1 MATKRTQFRLSIVGN
16 TEDVPRLIRGYGKL
30 VSGEVAV
37 VLRPAERKALLV
49 RLATADEGLV
59 WESDGTADYLHVPE
73 RVVSA
78 KEAVQLAKAAQK
90 PMPPK
95 GSVTLR
101 GTWTGLY
108 VCDDNRPRIQLKRK
122 LATYGTLFLT
132 SSPEGGWEWEFQ
144 RSGKWFANEGV
155 VSGYGGDTLVEA
167 LQRAVLG
174 AMEPVKEACSFRD
187 THRRR
192 EHDPEWA
199 AAHPLK
205 AKEKKAPK
213 DPIERLKEPKPKKK
227 RPAKKKPAKPAA
239 EPKPAAKKKTAR
251 PAAKSAV
258 KPVVKPKKAPK
269 KARKPAAPARPT
281 RSTGLDYDPEPFE
294 GARAPAGPSPAARA
308 TLEARGLTANPP
320 PKASTLGKLQ
330 TAITKAADTFAQR
343 RPEPVGRFSE
353 IANQDEI
360 DAFEADNALVQQLAE
375 QAISC
380 VSNEDMFRDRGS
392 TLTACFKPLADARRK
407 VSSYA
412 GKGRDNEFAAPFDL
426 LRALMK
432 EEGVAGPQAKAP
444 AKKAPAKKAPAKKR
458 AKTNGNGKAAKTNG
472 GTSCGARSAA
482 VAAEPAADPDKDKAL
497 LDAFSQA
504 IAQAVKGAA

>member
-16 TEDVPRLIRGYGKL
+16 TEDVPRLIRGYGRL

-49 RLATADEGLV
+49 RMATSEEALV
-59 WESDGTADYLHVPE
+59 WEADGDADYLHVPE
-73 RVVSA
+73 QVVPA
-78 KEAVQLAKAAQK
+78 KEAVKLAKAAQK
-90 PMPPK
+90 PMPSK

-108 VCDDNRPRIQLKRK
+108 VCDDGRPRIQLKRK

-192 EHDPEWA
+192 EADPEWA

-205 AKEKKAPK
+205 PREKKTPK

-227 RPAKKKPAKPAA
+227 RAAKKKPAKPAA
-239 EPKPAAKKKTAR
+239 EK
-251 PAAKSAV
+251 
-258 KPVVKPKKAPK
+258 
-269 KARKPAAPARPT
+269 KPAAPKKKA
-281 RSTGLDYDPEPFE
+281 
-294 GARAPAGPSPAARA
+294 APKKRKAPKAAA
-308 TLEARGLTANPP
+308 
-320 PKASTLGKLQ
+320 KASTLSKLQ
-330 TAITKAADTFAQR
+330 AAISNAADTFAAR
-343 RPEPVGRFSE
+343 RPEPVGQFSE
-353 IANQDEI
+353 VANQDEL
-360 DAFEADNALVQQLAE
+360 DAFDADNAMVQQLAE

-380 VSNEDMFRDRGS
+380 VSNEDLFRDRSS
-392 TLTACFKPLADARRK
+392 TLKVCFKPLADARRK
-407 VSSYA
+407 ATAYA
-412 GKGRDNEFAAPFDL
+412 GKGRGNEFAAPFEL

-432 EEGVAGPQAKAP
+432 EEGVAVPRAKKP
-444 AKKAPAKKAPAKKR
+444 AKKPARKAPAKKR
-458 AKTNGNGKAAKTNG
+458 AKVNGNGKAAKTNG
-472 GTSCGARSAA
+472 NGGSSCGARPAA

-497 LDAFSQA
+497 LDAFSNA

>member
-37 VLRPAERKALLV
+37 VMRPAERKALLV
-49 RLATADEGLV
+49 RMATDAEALV
-59 WESDGTADYLHVPE
+59 WEAGDDGDYLHVPE
-73 RVVSA
+73 RVVTA
-78 KEAVQLAKAAQK
+78 KEAVKLAKAAQK
-90 PMPPK
+90 PMPAK

-108 VCDDNRPRIQLKRK
+108 VCDDGRPRIQLKRK

-155 VSGYGGDTLVEA
+155 VSGYGGDSLVEA

-199 AAHPLK
+199 EKHPLK
-205 AKEKKAPK
+205 PREKKTPK
-213 DPIERLKEPKPKKK
+213 DPIERLKEPKPQKK
-227 RPAKKKPAKPAA
+227 RAAKKKTAKPAAEKKPAPKKKAPKAAA
-239 EPKPAAKKKTAR
+239 EPKPAAPNKK
-251 PAAKSAV
+251 AA
-258 KPVVKPKKAPK
+258 PKKRKAPK
-269 KARKPAAPARPT
+269 AAA
-281 RSTGLDYDPEPFE
+281 
-294 GARAPAGPSPAARA
+294 
-308 TLEARGLTANPP
+308 
-320 PKASTLGKLQ
+320 KASTLTKLQ
-330 TAITKAADTFAQR
+330 AAISKAADTFAER
-343 RPEPVGRFSE
+343 RPEPVGQFSE
-353 IANQDEI
+353 VANQDEI
-360 DAFEADNALVQQLAE
+360 DAFDADNALVQQLAE

-392 TLTACFKPLADARRK
+392 TLKACFKPIADARRK
-407 VSSYA
+407 ATPYA
-412 GKGRDNEFAAPFDL
+412 GKGRGNEFAAPFDL
-426 LRALMK
+426 LRKLMK
-432 EEGVAGPQAKAP
+432 EEGVAVPRAKAS
-444 AKKAPAKKAPAKKR
+444 AKKPAKKAPAKKR
-458 AKTNGNGKAAKTNG
+458 AKANGNGKAAKTNG
-472 GTSCGARSAA
+472 NVSSCGARPAA
-482 VAAEPAADPDKDKAL
+482 VAPEPAADPDKDKAL

>member
-37 VLRPAERKALLV
+37 VMRPAERKALLV
-49 RLATADEGLV
+49 RLATPDEALV
-59 WESDGTADYLHVPE
+59 WEADGDADYLHVPE
-73 RVVSA
+73 RVVPA
-78 KEAVQLAKAAQK
+78 KEAVKLAKAAQK

-108 VCDDNRPRIQLKRK
+108 VCDDGRPRIQLKRK

-199 AAHPLK
+199 SAHPLK
-205 AKEKKAPK
+205 PREKKPPK

-227 RPAKKKPAKPAA
+227 RAAKKKATKPAAEKKPPTKKKTTKAAA
-239 EPKPAAKKKTAR
+239 EPKPAAPKKK
-251 PAAKSAV
+251 AA
-258 KPVVKPKKAPK
+258 PKKRKAPK
-269 KARKPAAPARPT
+269 AAA
-281 RSTGLDYDPEPFE
+281 
-294 GARAPAGPSPAARA
+294 
-308 TLEARGLTANPP
+308 
-320 PKASTLGKLQ
+320 KASTMSKLQ
-330 TAITKAADTFAQR
+330 AAISKAADTFAAR
-343 RPEPVGRFSE
+343 RPEPVGKFSE
-353 IANQDEI
+353 IANQDEL
-360 DAFEADNALVQQLAE
+360 DAFDADNALVQQLAE

-392 TLTACFKPLADARRK
+392 TLKACFKPIADARRK
-407 VSSYA
+407 ATPYA
-412 GKGRDNEFAAPFDL
+412 GKDRGNEFAAPFEL
-426 LRALMK
+426 LRSLMK
-432 EEGVAGPQAKAP
+432 EEGVAVPR
-444 AKKAPAKKAPAKKR
+444 AKKPARKAPAKKR
-458 AKTNGNGKAAKTNG
+458 TKTNGNGKAAKTKANG
-472 GTSCGARSAA
+472 NGKPACAARKAA
-482 VAAEPAADPDKDKAL
+482 PPSPAEPTADPDKDKAL

>member
-199 AAHPLK
+199 EKHPLK
-205 AKEKKAPK
+205 AKEKKTPK

-227 RPAKKKPAKPAA
+227 RAAKKKPAKPAA
-239 EPKPAAKKKTAR
+239 EPKPAAKKKAAK
-251 PAAKSAV
+251 PAAKPTA
-258 KPVVKPKKAPK
+258 KPKKATAKADQPVPAPK
-269 KARKPAAPARPT
+269 RRKTPKAAKAAA
-281 RSTGLDYDPEPFE
+281 
-294 GARAPAGPSPAARA
+294 
-308 TLEARGLTANPP
+308 
-320 PKASTLGKLQ
+320 KASTLTKLQ
-330 TAITKAADTFAQR
+330 AAISTAAETFAQR

-353 IANQDEI
+353 IANQDEL
-360 DAFEADNALVQQLAE
+360 DAFDADNALVQVLAE

-407 VSSYA
+407 VSGYA
-412 GKGRDNEFAAPFDL
+412 GKGRDNEFAAPFEL

-432 EEGVAGPQAKAP
+432 DEGVAAPRAKGGAATSGKSG

-458 AKTNGNGKAAKTNG
+458 AKTNGNGKTAKTNG
-472 GTSCGARSAA
+472 NGKTACAARKAA
-482 VAAEPAADPDKDKAL
+482 PPAPAEPAADPDKDKAL